1 MFLKVLSKSNHIS
14 LKMKKYISILLTV
27 LATQFALFAQL
38 DCSEEM
44 VWDLFYSSINSDVV
58 DLPEGA
64 ETNFT
69 INNELVDGLEGVFEI
84 FATDILAVNTLCIE
98 FSSDDCPDPIFTCQ
112 TVSLIDLM
120 FEDLDDGDDWGDD
133 WEDDWDGDW
142 EDWSDSTDGDWGDW
156 GDDWDD
162 WSDSTDGGWDDW
174 EDDWDDWSDSTDGDW
189 GDWGDDWDDWGDD
202 WEDDWDGDW
211 EDWSDST
218 DGDWG
223 DWGDD
228 WDDWSDS
235 TDGGWDDWEDD
246 WDDWSDSTDGDWG
259 DWEDDWDD
267 WSDSTD
273 GDWGDWGDDWDDWS
287 DSTDGDWDD
296 WEDDWDGD
304 WDDWGDDN
312 NDEDDYDGEGQ
323 DEILS
328 IESINSEIDISLY
341 PVPARDNLTIKGLPE
356 RNWEAMI
363 FDSYGRLVSNQI
375 ISNMQM
381 VDLNNINNGCYS
393 IHIVGLDHFTKRF
406 IIRK

>member
-120 FEDLDDGDDWGDD
+120 FEDLDDG
-133 WEDDWDGDW
+133 
-142 EDWSDSTDGDWGDW
+142 
-156 GDDWDD
+156 
-162 WSDSTDGGWDDW
+162 
-174 EDDWDDWSDSTDGDW
+174 
-189 GDWGDDWDDWGDD
+189 DDWGDD